1 MVRGVFTGIGS
12 GRIKMPKYIIEET
25 NREIWKTT
33 FVVEAE
39 SKEEAEKLYRNG
51 DAEEIDREYDDTVYT
66 EFNIEEQ

>member
-1 MVRGVFTGIGS
+1 
-12 GRIKMPKYIIEET
+12 MPKYLIEET